1 MVAVTVVL
9 GLLATAGPQVD
20 PGFEGKLVIG
30 IVNFSSQSIALVDTG
45 ANITCLPKAIINA
58 LGAERASTYNVV
70 GINGVSIGP
79 ANTYFLEFE
88 IVATKKLVEVI
99 AVGDEP
105 ILGRNLINEFML
117 ELHGPTQELSITL
130 GTE

>member
-1 MVAVTVVL
+1 MSYQYDNQHYNPPAPVLPITMRTPGDNMKQVT
-9 GLLATAGPQVD
+9 TD
-20 PGFEGKLVIG
+20 
-30 IVNFSSQSIALVDTG
+30 ALVGIG
-45 ANITCLPKAIINA
+45 AYLPRAIINA
-58 LGAERASTYNVV
+58 LGAERANTYNVV

-88 IVATKKLVEVI
+88 IAATKKLVEVI

-105 ILGRNLINEFML
+105 ILGRNLINEFIL

>member
-1 MVAVTVVL
+1 MSYQYDNQYYNPPAPVLPITMRTPGDNMKQVTTDV
-9 GLLATAGPQVD
+9 
-20 PGFEGKLVIG
+20 
-30 IVNFSSQSIALVDTG
+30 LVDTG
-45 ANITCLPKAIINA
+45 ADMTYLPTAIINA
-58 LGAERASTYNVV
+58 LGAERASTYNAV

-88 IVATKKLVEVI
+88 IATTKKLVEVI

-105 ILGRNLINEFML
+105 ILGRNLINEFVF

>member
-1 MVAVTVVL
+1 MSYQYDNQHYNPPAPVLSITMHTPGDNMKQVT
-9 GLLATAGPQVD
+9 TD
-20 PGFEGKLVIG
+20 
-30 IVNFSSQSIALVDTG
+30 ALVDTG
-45 ANITCLPKAIINA
+45 ADMTCLPRAIINA
-58 LGAERASTYNVV
+58 LGAECASTYNVV

-88 IVATKKLVEVI
+88 IATTKKLVEVI
-99 AVGDEP
+99 AVGDKP
-105 ILGRNLINEFML
+105 ILGRNLINEFIL